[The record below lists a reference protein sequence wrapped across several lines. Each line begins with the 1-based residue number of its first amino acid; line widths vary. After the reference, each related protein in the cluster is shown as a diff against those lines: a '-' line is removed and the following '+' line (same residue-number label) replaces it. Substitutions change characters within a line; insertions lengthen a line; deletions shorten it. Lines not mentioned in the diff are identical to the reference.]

1 MRQCLRKLQAR
12 RYICRQSRSKSVR
25 DTATRIVTGR
35 RSWHDR
41 NRSLGRDFE
50 HGDFR
55 LSTLSCDSPGI
66 CCWNAQN
73 HRTDTIRTRK
83 NSQLLN
89 KRTETPR
96 KFNAA
101 IIYFHD
107 LKSLLSSTIRRFPLT
122 LRTGLLPVNNTSRK
136 YLADQFAAANVSL
149 NLPGNSI
156 QFFRT
161 ATNLICFDC
170 RTIWVNCLIQCY
182 CHCLI

>member
-1 MRQCLRKLQAR
+1 MFPTTTFRLWKQSADWMVKFNRYVSYASRLGFQENWNITELQRVRQCLRKLQAR

-73 HRTDTIRTRK
+73 HRTDTSVRGKT
-83 NSQLLN
+83 
-89 KRTETPR
+89 
-96 KFNAA
+96 
-101 IIYFHD
+101 
-107 LKSLLSSTIRRFPLT
+107 
-122 LRTGLLPVNNTSRK
+122 
-136 YLADQFAAANVSL
+136 
-149 NLPGNSI
+149 
-156 QFFRT
+156 
-161 ATNLICFDC
+161 
-170 RTIWVNCLIQCY
+170 VNCWIKELRHRESLMQPLFTFTTRNHFY
-182 CHCLI
+182 RLPSTDSP